1 MKYSLGDSRVETHG
15 DDYWIA
21 PNATVIGK
29 VKLEKDASIWWNA
42 VLRGDNELIT
52 IGEGSN
58 VQDGTIMHTD
68 PGHPL
73 NIGKHVTI
81 GHMAMLHGCTVGD
94 HSLIGIGAVVLNGAK
109 IGKYCVI
116 GGKALITEGKEIPDY
131 SMVMGAPGKVVKTM
145 EPEQAMKYLRGAP
158 RYVENWKR
166 YKANLREDVS

>member
-1 MKYSLGDSRVETHG
+1 MRYALGDVRVQTAG

-21 PNATVIGK
+21 PNATVIGN
-29 VKLEKDASIWWNA
+29 VKLEKDASVWWNA

-68 PGHPL
+68 PGWPL
-73 NIGKHVTI
+73 TIGKHVTI

-109 IGKYCVI
+109 IGKYCIV

-131 SMVMGAPGKVVKTM
+131 SMVMGVPGKVVKTL
-145 EPEQAMKYLRGAP
+145 EHDEAQKYLRGAGH
-158 RYVENWKR
+158 YVQNSKR
-166 YKANLREDVS
+166 YKAQLKEDS

>member
-1 MKYSLGDSRVETHG
+1 MRYSLGDVRVQTAG

-21 PNATVIGK
+21 PNATVIGN

-42 VLRGDNELIT
+42 VIRGDNELIT

-68 PGHPL
+68 PGWPL
-73 NIGKHVTI
+73 TIGKHVTI

-94 HSLIGIGAVVLNGAK
+94 NSLVGIGAVVLNGAK
-109 IGKYCVI
+109 IGKYCIV

-131 SMVMGAPGKVVKTM
+131 SMVMGVPGKVVKTLTQ
-145 EPEQAMKYLRGAP
+145 EEAEKYLRGAKH
-158 RYVENWKR
+158 YVSNWKR
-166 YKANLREDVS
+166 YKANLREDG